1 MKKVVAI
8 LLVLSMAIALAACG
22 GGTAATE
29 AAAGTGPKAGT
40 YTGEAKGYGGDLK
53 VDVTIAED
61 GKITEVKAQ
70 ENSETPE
77 IGGAALETLA
87 KSVVEKNGVEGVE
100 AVSGATVTSEAFIK
114 AVTAAV
120 DQAK

>member
-22 GGTAATE
+22 GGGTAATE
-29 AAAGTGPKAGT
+29 AAAAGPKAGT
-40 YTGEAKGYGGDLK
+40 YTGEAKGHGGDLK
-53 VDVTIAED
+53 VDVTIGED

-77 IGGAALETLA
+77 IGGAAIETLA

-100 AVSGATVTSEAFIK
+100 VVSGATVSSEAFIK